1 MPKLKVEDLKKIK
14 EEVQRATSP
23 REGGKRVK
31 ATVHMGTCGIASG
44 ARKVLNALVTA
55 VEEEGVQD
63 VMVTTSGCIG
73 ICSKEPLVTVEVL
86 GEEPI
91 TYYQMDEN
99 KIRQVFK
106 RHIVGG
112 EMQRQFALAKGLE

>member
-1 MPKLKVEDLKKIK
+1 MPKIKVEDLKRIK
-14 EEVQRATSP
+14 EEVQKATSL

-44 ARKVLNALVTA
+44 ARKVLNALVSA
-55 VEEEGVQD
+55 IEEEGIQD

-91 TYYQMDEN
+91 TYSEMDEN
-99 KIRQVFK
+99 KMRQIFK
-106 RHIVGG
+106 RHIIGG
-112 EMQRQFALAKGLE
+112 EVQRQFALAKGLE

>member
-1 MPKLKVEDLKKIK
+1 MAKIKVEDLKRIK
-14 EEVQRATSP
+14 EEVQRTTSL

-44 ARKVLNALVTA
+44 ARKVLNALVSA
-55 VEEEGVQD
+55 IEEEGIQD

-86 GEEPI
+86 NEEPI
-91 TYYQMDEN
+91 TYSEMDEN
-99 KIRQVFK
+99 KMRQVFK
-106 RHIVGG
+106 RHIIDG
-112 EMQRQFALAKGLE
+112 EVQRQFALAKGLE

>member
-1 MPKLKVEDLKKIK
+1 MPKIKVEDLKRIK
-14 EEVQRATSP
+14 EEVQRTTSL
-23 REGGKRVK
+23 REGDKRVK

-44 ARKVLNALVTA
+44 ARKVLNALISA
-55 VEEEGVQD
+55 IEEEGVQD

-91 TYYQMDEN
+91 TYSEMDEN
-99 KIRQVFK
+99 KMRQVFK
-106 RHIVGG
+106 RHIING
-112 EMQRQFALAKGLE
+112 EVQRQFALAKGLE

>member
-1 MPKLKVEDLKKIK
+1 MAKIKVEDLKKIK
-14 EEVQRATSP
+14 EEVQKATSL

-44 ARKVLNALVTA
+44 ARKVLNALVSSI
-55 VEEEGVQD
+55 EEEGTQD

-73 ICSKEPLVTVEVL
+73 ICSREPLVTVEVA

-91 TYYQMDEN
+91 TYEYMDEN
-99 KIRQVFK
+99 KMRQVFK
-106 RHIVGG
+106 QHILDGKV
-112 EMQRQFALAKGLE
+112 QRQFALAKGLE

>member
-1 MPKLKVEDLKKIK
+1 MPKIKVEDLKRIK
-14 EEVQRATSP
+14 EEVQSATSL

-44 ARKVLNALVTA
+44 ARTVLNALVGA
-55 VEEEGVQD
+55 IEEEGARD

-91 TYYQMDEN
+91 TYEYMDEN
-99 KIRQVFK
+99 KMRQVFK
-106 RHIVGG
+106 QHIIGG
-112 EMQRQFALAKGLE
+112 KVQRQFVLAKGLE

>member
-1 MPKLKVEDLKKIK
+1 MAKIKVEDLKKIK
-14 EEVQRATSP
+14 EEVQKATSL

-44 ARKVLNALVTA
+44 ARKVLNALVSA
-55 VEEEGVQD
+55 IEEEGVQD

-86 GEEPI
+86 GEEPV
-91 TYYQMDEN
+91 TYAEMDEN
-99 KIRQVFK
+99 KMRQVCK
-106 RHIVGG
+106 RHIIGG
-112 EMQRQFALAKGLE
+112 EVQRQFALAKGLE

>member
-1 MPKLKVEDLKKIK
+1 MPKIKVEDLKRIK
-14 EEVQRATSP
+14 DEVQKATSL

-31 ATVHMGTCGIASG
+31 VIVHMGTCGIASG
-44 ARKVLNALVTA
+44 ARKVLNALVNA
-55 VEEEGVQD
+55 LEEEEVQD

-86 GEEPI
+86 DQEPI
-91 TYYQMDEN
+91 TYYAMDEN
-99 KIRQVFK
+99 KMRQVFK

-112 EMQRQFALAKGLE
+112 EIQQEFALAKGLE

>member
-1 MPKLKVEDLKKIK
+1 MAKIKVEDLKKIK
-14 EEVQRATSP
+14 EEVQKATSL

-44 ARKVLNALVTA
+44 ARKVLSALVSA
-55 VEEEGVQD
+55 IEEEGVQD

-86 GEEPI
+86 GEEPV
-91 TYYQMDEN
+91 TYAEMDEN
-99 KIRQVFK
+99 KMRQVCK
-106 RHIVGG
+106 RHIICG
-112 EMQRQFALAKGLE
+112 EVQRQFALAKGLE

>member
-1 MPKLKVEDLKKIK
+1 MAKIKVEDLKKIK
-14 EEVQRATSP
+14 KEVQKATSL

-44 ARKVLNALVTA
+44 ARKVLNALVSA
-55 VEEEGVQD
+55 IEEEGIQD

-73 ICSKEPLVTVEVL
+73 ICSREPLVTVEVA

-91 TYYQMDEN
+91 TYEYMDEN
-99 KIRQVFK
+99 KMRQIFK
-106 RHIVGG
+106 QHILDGKV
-112 EMQRQFALAKGLE
+112 QRQFALAKGLE

>member
-1 MPKLKVEDLKKIK
+1 MSKIKVEDLKRIK
-14 EEVQRATSP
+14 EEVQRSTSL

-44 ARKVLNALVTA
+44 ARKVLNALISA
-55 VEEEGVQD
+55 IEEAGVQD

-86 GEEPI
+86 GQEPI
-91 TYYQMDEN
+91 TYSEMDEN
-99 KIRQVFK
+99 KMRQVFK
-106 RHIVGG
+106 RHIIDG
-112 EMQRQFALAKGLE
+112 EVQKQFALAKGLE